1 MFQNG
6 SPALTSPSSARTFL
20 TRRLADEL
28 RRELQVDARTELLH
42 KALLYAIQRDKV
54 NALETLLLHSAEVQM
69 CACELACVPMRVPAC
84 LPFSSSAD
92 KALDVACKSDS
103 GERGRSGHS
112 RTDREMGMR
121 LFCHQVDRF
130 FVGQQYCFLKHEEN
144 LVDFSKVGE
153 KE

>member
-103 GERGRSGHS
+103 GERGNLATHALIEKWECG
-112 RTDREMGMR
+112 
-121 LFCHQVDRF
+121 C
-130 FVGQQYCFLKHEEN
+130 FVTRWTASSWVSSIASWNTKKI
-144 LVDFSKVGE
+144 S
-153 KE
+153 